1 MRVVITMDVE
11 LRDGNDGRLR
21 RIDHKDLKDM
31 VHSETHCPEGA
42 PRYLPRAYSGHV
54 LMYMFVRGI
63 KIPKRKK

>member
-21 RIDHKDLKDM
+21 RIDHKDLENM
-31 VHSETHCPEGA
+31 VHSETHCPEGV
-42 PRYLPRAYSGHV
+42 PRYLPEDSGHV